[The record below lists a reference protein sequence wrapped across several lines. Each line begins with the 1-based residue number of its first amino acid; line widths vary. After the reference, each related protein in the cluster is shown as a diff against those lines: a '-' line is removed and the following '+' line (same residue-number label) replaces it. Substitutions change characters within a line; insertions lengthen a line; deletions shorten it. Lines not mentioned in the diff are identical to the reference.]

1 MSELTI
7 RDLEIGMVPLGD
19 IQPSPHATK
28 TTNQKQQK
36 SLAKSIRQF
45 GWANPII
52 IDGEVVIIAGHAR
65 FEAAKHLK
73 LANVPCVRIA
83 DMSEAQKRAYMIA
96 DNKIAEQ
103 SDWDRDALA
112 VEFEFLL
119 NGGFEIDFEGMGLEM
134 PEVEVILGDA
144 NADVEEPPVPQVA
157 IGAPVTQLGDLWHL
171 GPHRLYCGDAL
182 DPEAYAAVCAGDTP
196 AAGFSDPPFNIPVNG
211 HVSSTGQ
218 HGEFAQ
224 ASGEMTDAEFT
235 GFLTQYLER
244 SAEACRP
251 GAVLF
256 VCMDWRHIDA
266 LIGAG
271 KAMGLEL
278 INLCVW
284 NKTNGGMGSLYRSKH
299 ELIAVFRRPGASH
312 TNNVQLGRFGR
323 NRTNVWDYAG
333 ANSFSD
339 DREHTLAMHP
349 TVKPVS
355 LVSDALL
362 DVTDRCDLV
371 LDSFAGSG
379 TTILAAER
387 TGRVAACIELDPK
400 YVDVA
405 VKRFAAETGQ
415 TAILAGTGQSFSA
428 VAERRHAVAR
438 EAA

>member
-1 MSELTI
+1 
-7 RDLEIGMVPLGD
+7 
-19 IQPSPHATK
+19 
-28 TTNQKQQK
+28 
-36 SLAKSIRQF
+36 
-45 GWANPII
+45 
-52 IDGEVVIIAGHAR
+52 
-65 FEAAKHLK
+65 
-73 LANVPCVRIA
+73 
-83 DMSEAQKRAYMIA
+83 DMSETQKRAYMIA

-119 NGGFEIDFEGMGLEM
+119 NGGCEVDFEGIGFEM

-144 NADVEEPPVPQVA
+144 VDEVEEPPVPPVSP
-157 IGAPVTQLGDLWHL
+157 GAPVSQLGDLWHL
-171 GPHRLYCGDAL
+171 GAHRLFCGNAL
-182 DPEAYAAVCAGDTP
+182 DLDAYQTVCGGRAP
-196 AAGFSDPPFNIPVNG
+196 AASFSDPPFNVPVNG

-235 GFLTQYLER
+235 AFLTHYLER
-244 SAEACRP
+244 SADVCRP

-256 VCMDWRHIDA
+256 VCMDWRHIDV
-266 LIGAG
+266 LIMSG
-271 KAMGLEL
+271 KSVGLEL

-299 ELIAVFRRPGASH
+299 ELVAVFRCPGASH

-339 DREHTLAMHP
+339 GRKDTLAMHP

-362 DVTDRCDLV
+362 DVTDRGDLV
-371 LDSFAGSG
+371 LDPFAGSG

-387 TGRVAACIELDPK
+387 THRTTACIELDPK

-405 VKRFAAETGQ
+405 IKWFEAETGQ
-415 TAILAGTGQSFSA
+415 SAVLAGTGQSFAA
-428 VAERRHAVAR
+428 VAERRQSIPC